1 MVNIATGDILDS
13 GANIICHQTNC
24 LGVMGAGLALQIK
37 RRYPD
42 VFTRYK
48 AYCDFA
54 KRPEELLG
62 TSLLVPITQQQQY
75 IANCFGQ
82 LAYGRVSQQTNYA
95 ALKKSLTEVRD
106 FSEEHGGLSVA
117 IPFRIGCGLAGG
129 QWHIVKKLID
139 EVFGNSSFDAT
150 IWYLPE

>member
-1 MVNIATGDILDS
+1 MVNIKSGDIFDS

-48 AYCDFA
+48 AYCGLA
-54 KRPEELLG
+54 KSPKELLG
-62 TSLLVPITQQQQY
+62 TSLLIPVSERQY

-82 LAYGRVSQQTNYA
+82 VAYGRTSPQTDYA
-95 ALKKSLTEVRD
+95 ALKKALTEVRT
-106 FSEEHGGLSVA
+106 FAEEHGGLSVA

-139 EVFGNSSFDAT
+139 EVFGNSSITVT